1 MTTRRAPRPGR
12 LKIPLRTLARSA
24 VLITWVAVMVA
35 LVVRSRTVR
44 EPLTPSRPL
53 PHEGSEQW
61 QGIYGE
67 GKKIGYSHRVR
78 KPTADGF
85 SVESNAQMQLS
96 MMGTA
101 QLVRTSLE
109 AETDRSLRLRRFVFH
124 LRSGTV
130 DFTLRGTARGDELVL
145 TSDSLG
151 ARTVRLPISTRIAL
165 SETLADLIG
174 EERLET
180 GRTLRYALFDPL
192 GNEPAPVSL
201 AVGPIERITLP
212 AGARSAYRVDE
223 EYQGT
228 HFRLWIDANGEVLK
242 EEGPLGMT
250 IVREKDA
257 RAAMSGIE
265 SGDRID
271 LGAAAAITVARPI
284 ASPRNARR
292 LRLRV
297 DAAPAPD
304 ALSFPPRQRL
314 EDQVLV
320 IAREDEGALRS
331 YTLPARDPEHADELR
346 PTAFFQSDDPAIRQL
361 AAEIVGT
368 DSDAVRSARRILDWV
383 YTNLAKVPTL
393 SVPNAVEVL
402 AERKGDCNEHAV
414 LYAALARAAGLPTRM
429 VAGVVYMPGEGKTPA
444 AFYYHAW
451 NEVWLGA
458 WTAVD
463 PTFGQFPADATHVEL
478 VEGGPDKDLTLI
490 RTLGQLRFDVEDAG

>member
-1 MTTRRAPRPGR
+1 M
-12 LKIPLRTLARSA
+12 RTLARSA
-24 VLITWVAVMVA
+24 VLITWVAVMIT
-35 LVVRSRTVR
+35 LVVRSGAVR

-53 PHEGSEQW
+53 PAEASEQW
-61 QGIYGE
+61 HGIYGE

-78 KPTADGF
+78 KPTEDGF
-85 SVESNAQMQLS
+85 SVESDAQMQLR

-124 LRSGTV
+124 LRSGTI
-130 DFTLRGTARGDELVL
+130 DFTLRGIAQGNELAL
-145 TSDSLG
+145 TSDSPG
-151 ARTVRLPISTRIAL
+151 ARAVHMPMSPPIAL
-165 SETLADLIG
+165 SETLADFLG
-174 EERLET
+174 QERLET

-192 GNEPAPVSL
+192 SNTPAPVSL
-201 AVGPIERITLP
+201 TVGPMERVTLP

-223 EYQGT
+223 EYQGS
-228 HFRLWIDANGEVLK
+228 HFRLWVDASGEVVK

-257 RAAMSGIE
+257 SAAMSGIE
-265 SGDRID
+265 SGGVD
-271 LGAAAAITVARPI
+271 LGTAAAITVARTI
-284 ASPRNARR
+284 AEPRSARR

-297 DAAPAPD
+297 SAAPAPA

-314 EDQVLV
+314 ENDVLV
-320 IAREDEGALRS
+320 IERDDEAALHS
-331 YTLPARDPEHADELR
+331 YALPGRDPELADDLR
-346 PTAFFQSDDPAIRQL
+346 PTAFFQTDDPSIRRL
-361 AAEIVGT
+361 AAEIVGA
-368 DSDAVRSARRILDWV
+368 DSDAMRSARRILDWV
-383 YTNLAKVPTL
+383 HTNLAKVPTI

-414 LYAALARAAGLPTRM
+414 LYATLARAAGLPARM
-429 VAGVVYMPGEGKTPA
+429 VAGVVYMPRDRGTPA

-458 WTAVD
+458 WIAVD

-478 VEGGPDKDLTLI
+478 VEGGPDKDVALI
-490 RTLGQLRFDVEDAG
+490 GMLGQLRFDVEEAG

>member
-1 MTTRRAPRPGR
+1 M
-12 LKIPLRTLARSA
+12 RTLARSA
-24 VLITWVAVMVA
+24 VLITWAAVMVA
-35 LVVRSRTVR
+35 LVVRGGAVR
-44 EPLTPSRPL
+44 EPPTPSRPL
-53 PHEGSEQW
+53 SAEASEQW
-61 QGIYGE
+61 HGIYGE

-78 KPTADGF
+78 KPTEDGF

-124 LRSGTV
+124 LRSGTI
-130 DFTLRGTARGDELVL
+130 DFTLRGAAQGDELAL

-151 ARTVRLPISTRIAL
+151 ARTVRLPMSTPIAL
-165 SETLADLIG
+165 SETLADFIG
-174 EERLET
+174 QQPLET
-180 GRTLRYALFDPL
+180 GQTLRYALFDPL
-192 GNEPAPVSL
+192 GNAPAPVSL
-201 AVGPIERITLP
+201 TVGPMERITLP

-228 HFRLWIDANGEVLK
+228 HFRLWVDSNGEVVK

-257 RAAMSGIE
+257 SAAMSGIE
-265 SGDRID
+265 NGAGVD

-284 ASPRNARR
+284 ASPRSARR

-297 DAAPAPD
+297 DAAPAPT

-320 IAREDEGALRS
+320 IERDDEGALRS
-331 YTLPARDPEHADELR
+331 YPLPARDPERADDLR
-346 PTAFFQSDDPAIRQL
+346 PTAFFQSDDPSIRRV
-361 AAEIVGT
+361 AAEIVGA
-368 DSDAVRSARRILDWV
+368 DSDATRSARRILDWV
-383 YTNLAKVPTL
+383 HTNLAKVPTI

-429 VAGVVYMPGEGKTPA
+429 VAGVVYMPGDGGTPA

-458 WTAVD
+458 WIAVD

-478 VEGGPDKDLTLI
+478 VEGGPDRDVALI
-490 RTLGQLRFDVEDAG
+490 GMLGQLRFDVEDAG